1 MFPDQHAGLKQQ
13 VSYLL
18 WWPQENAFNSSGIW
32 PGYWSRGCEDWFQR
46 RYAAIVQENKQY
58 GKPRL
63 AHQWSNVLKF
73 EKCVKHLRYSN
84 TAAAEKFL
92 EWSTFLE

>member
-13 VSYLL
+13 VSYLS
-18 WWPQENAFNSSGIW
+18 WWPRENAFNSSGIW

-63 AHQWSNVLKF
+63 AHQWSNALKF
-73 EKCVKHLRYSN
+73 EKRVKHLRHSN

-92 EWSTFLE
+92 EQSTFLE